1 MTLKPFVAA
10 LAVVGVS
17 TTFVAGVQA
26 QDSRESLLVSA
37 DWVAEH
43 LNDDN
48 LVDLADLATLGS
60 VWGSQKGQPDFD
72 PLYDLDGDGVIG
84 EGDLELLSV
93 HFAGAE

>member
-17 TTFVAGVQA
+17 TTLVAGAQA
-26 QDSRESLLVSA
+26 QDSRQSLVVSA

-48 LVDLADLATLGS
+48 LVLYLA
-60 VWGSQKGQPDFD
+60 
-72 PLYDLDGDGVIG
+72 
-84 EGDLELLSV
+84 
-93 HFAGAE
+93 